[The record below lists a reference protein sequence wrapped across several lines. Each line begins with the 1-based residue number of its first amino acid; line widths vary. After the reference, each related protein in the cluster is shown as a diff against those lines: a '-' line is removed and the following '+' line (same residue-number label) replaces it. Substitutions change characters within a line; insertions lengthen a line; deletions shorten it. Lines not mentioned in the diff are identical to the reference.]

1 MGVVVVTGASAGVG
15 RATAV
20 AFGRAGGRVGLI
32 ARGPD
37 GLEGA
42 RRDVEAAGGEAL
54 VVSADVADPD
64 AVERAADVVE
74 DRFGP
79 IDVWVNNAMVA
90 VFSPFTEMTAAEYRR
105 VTEVTYLGY
114 VWGTMAALRRMRPR
128 NRGVVVQVGSA
139 LAYRAIPLQSA
150 YCGAKHAIEG
160 FTQSVRCEL
169 RHEGSDVRLTLVE
182 LPALNTP
189 QFDWGRNRLA
199 RRPRPIPPIYQ
210 PEVAAEAI
218 VAAVRNPRRE
228 VLVGGPTVLA
238 TLSERLAPGL
248 GDAYLARTGIDAQ
261 QTDDPVEPGSPD
273 NLFEPLPGDAGAHG
287 RFDGRAHRRS
297 LQLWASM
304 HRRELAGL
312 VLAGALVRAAGA
324 LRRA

>member
-20 AFGRAGGRVGLI
+20 AFGRAGERVGLI
-32 ARGPD
+32 ARGRD

-54 VVSADVADPD
+54 VVPADVADAD
-64 AVERAADVVE
+64 AVERAAEAVE
-74 DRFGP
+74 DSFGP

-90 VFSPFTEMTAAEYRR
+90 VFSPLARMTAEEYRR

-128 NRGVVVQVGSA
+128 NHGVVVQVGSA

-189 QFDWGRNRLA
+189 QFDWGRNRMS

-218 VAAVRNPRRE
+218 VAAVRRPRRE

-261 QTDDPVEPGSPD
+261 QTDDPAEPSSPD
-273 NLFEPLPGDAGAHG
+273 NLFEPVPGDAGAHG

-297 LQLWASM
+297 LQLWASL

-312 VLAGALVRAAGA
+312 VLAGVLVRAAGA

>member
-20 AFGRAGGRVGLI
+20 AFGRAGERVGLI
-32 ARGPD
+32 ARGRD

-54 VVSADVADPD
+54 VVPADVADAD
-64 AVERAADVVE
+64 AVERAAEAVE
-74 DRFGP
+74 DSFGP

-90 VFSPFTEMTAAEYRR
+90 VFSPLARMTAEEYRR

-189 QFDWGRNRLA
+189 QFDWGRNRMS

-218 VAAVRNPRRE
+218 VAAVRKPRRE
-228 VLVGGPTVLA
+228 VLVGAPTVLA

-248 GDAYLARTGIDAQ
+248 GDAYLARTGVDAQ
-261 QTDDPVEPGSPD
+261 QTDDPAEPSSPD
-273 NLFEPLPGDAGAHG
+273 NLFEPVPGDAGAHG

-297 LQLWASM
+297 FQLWASL

-312 VLAGALVRAAGA
+312 VLAGVLVRAAGA